1 MNRLR
6 LVFTEALRS
15 LGANVSTTFAAT
27 MTVLIGMFMLGLV
40 IGLGSWALSLSD
52 HYKKQLLVKVFFC
65 TTAAERCSEDATAKQ
80 MNDVRAKLLSIP
92 QVKSVRFVSKEA
104 GLRKMQKTR
113 PDITKNLPGN
123 PLPNE
128 YEVIPKRGE
137 NVDAIASQLA
147 GLTPKASGVESIC
160 PPPPGNAALKT
171 PTGENCSRITHRVLS
186 VANYLWIVVLIAFV
200 VLLVSS
206 TLLVAN
212 TIRLS
217 IFARRREIEVMKLV
231 GATNWFVRGPFM
243 IEGVLCG
250 LAGAV
255 AAIVLLLLGRTLFM
269 PLIHLTSE
277 SDVHAWPFG
286 LHVLIVLAAGLLLGA
301 AGSGLTIRRFLQ
313 V

>member
-1 MNRLR
+1 MSRLR
-6 LVFTEALRS
+6 LVFAEAVRS
-15 LGANVSTTFAAT
+15 LGANLSTTFAAT
-27 MTVLIGMFMLGLV
+27 TTVLIGMFMLGLV

-52 HYKKQLLVKVFFC
+52 HYKKQLRVKVYFC
-65 TTAAERCSEDATAKQ
+65 TTLTVAERCNKDATPRE
-80 MNDVRAKLLSIP
+80 MNDVRAKLLAIP
-92 QVKSVRFVSKEA
+92 QVKSVIFVSKQDA
-104 GLRKMQKTR
+104 LRIMEKRR
-113 PDITKNLPGN
+113 PDLVRNVAGN
-123 PLPNE
+123 PFPNGFT
-128 YEVIPKRGE
+128 VVPKRGE
-137 NVDAIASQLA
+137 NIDVITSRLNPLPD
-147 GLTPKASGVESIC
+147 GVESIC
-160 PPPPGNAALKT
+160 PPAPGTPAATT
-171 PTGENCSRITHRVLS
+171 PLGESCGRITHRVLS
-186 VANYLWIVVLIAFV
+186 VANYLWIVVLIAFI

-255 AAIVLLLLGRTLFM
+255 AAIVLLVLGRTLFM

-286 LHVLIVLAAGLLLGA
+286 LHVLIVLGAGLLLGT